1 MSNNESPAARYR
13 RLARECLEVAHTFPN
28 AERRTVLL
36 QMAQVWQRLSDEYA
50 ASNTPYFSRL
60 RASDHPCSSNSRFS
74 PRTTRRNRPPLAR
87 FDPLDPQWPLLNLT
101 VARFNCRHTQA
112 RPAKARLMV
121 GRPPPRSSIPRAA
134 QLRPT
139 HARKLKPRPCGAFF
153 FWPPQLAASE
163 GVLWCAFQQTLVELC
178 AIHFYHH
185 RQRSCTR
192 RRWLRDRS
200 RSRLRSG
207 ATQVD
212 RSQHLG
218 VLSLISRL
226 LPLPPWLAAIECN
239 SIHCNDTISSR
250 CSSVLR
256 WQGRPCR
263 VRR

>member
-1 MSNNESPAARYR
+1 MRPATR
-13 RLARECLEVAHTFPN
+13 
-28 AERRTVLL
+28 
-36 QMAQVWQRLSDEYA
+36 
-50 ASNTPYFSRL
+50 PYFSRL

-101 VARFNCRHTQA
+101 VARFNCRHTEA

-121 GRPPPRSSIPRAA
+121 GRPPPRSSIPRAS

-207 ATQVD
+207 APHAHHRVP
-212 RSQHLG
+212 R
-218 VLSLISRL
+218 RL
-226 LPLPPWLAAIECN
+226 Q
-239 SIHCNDTISSR
+239 S
-250 CSSVLR
+250 
-256 WQGRPCR
+256 
-263 VRR
+263 